1 MFGKKKPTETKTS
14 KKKTSHKAGEKSPS
28 LQTPRPSSRS
38 AVSSASPIPRGTAP
52 KTPTAIDEFLYI
64 SNEAHYDQVIERIKT
79 VKKTLWIGTADIKDL
94 YVKDGRGTKPL
105 LEVLSDLAK
114 RGVEIRLIHAKEP
127 GPAFRQDFDKYPAS
141 STSEFIYISNE
152 AHYDQVI
159 ERIKTVKKTLWIGTA
174 DIKDLYVKDG
184 RGTKPLLEVLS
195 DLAKRGVE
203 IRLIHAKE
211 PGPAFRQDFDKYP
224 ALIEGMERVLC
235 PRVHFKII
243 VFDLKAA
250 YVGSANLTGAGLGMK
265 GENTRNFE
273 AGILST
279 NRDFVKNAASQL
291 DSVWMGAHRKGCKR
305 KEICGDPIG
314 WN

>member
-1 MFGKKKPTETKTS
+1 MLG
-14 KKKTSHKAGEKSPS
+14 KKKTSEPKRTSKKSS
-28 LQTPRPSSRS
+28 ISTSRKSTSKVSTPS
-38 AVSSASPIPRGTAP
+38 AVSSVP
-52 KTPTAIDEFLYI
+52 
-64 SNEAHYDQVIERIKT
+64 QT
-79 VKKTLWIGTADIKDL
+79 V
-94 YVKDGRGTKPL
+94 P
-105 LEVLSDLAK
+105 
-114 RGVEIRLIHAKEP
+114 
-127 GPAFRQDFDKYPAS
+127 
-141 STSEFIYISNE
+141 EFIYISNE

-279 NRDFVKNAASQL
+279 NRDFVKNAAEQF
-291 DSVWMGAHRKGCKR
+291 DSVWMGAHCKGCKR
-305 KEICGDPIG
+305 KEFCGDPIG
-314 WN
+314 